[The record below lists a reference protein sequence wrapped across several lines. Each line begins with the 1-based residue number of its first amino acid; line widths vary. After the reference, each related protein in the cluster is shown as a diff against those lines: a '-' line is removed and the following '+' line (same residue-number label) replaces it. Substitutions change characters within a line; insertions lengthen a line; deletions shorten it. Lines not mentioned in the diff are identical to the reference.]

1 MQQNE
6 SLGRR
11 ALGAVIEAIAS
22 DDVSPG
28 AGSAAAVGLAL
39 AGACARKA
47 VAISEKHRTDD
58 AVISRAGDAFKE
70 ICYLALQGADEDAT
84 RFRAFM
90 KHKSGS
96 SAQDLID
103 SGERLQRLG
112 AVLLSVL
119 DEIESHIEPTVAGD
133 LAAARALC
141 KAFMK
146 IQSKNLQESRNGLHH
161 EP

>member
-39 AGACARKA
+39 ASACARKA
-47 VAISEKHRTDD
+47 VAISENHRQDD
-58 AVISRAGDAFKE
+58 AVLSRAREALTE
-70 ICYLALQGADEDAT
+70 ISLLALQGADEDAA

-90 KHKSGS
+90 QQKSGS

-119 DEIESHIEPTVAGD
+119 DEIESRIEASVSGD
-133 LAAARALC
+133 IAASRALC

-146 IQSKNLQESRNGLHH
+146 IQSDNLEESRDGLIH
-161 EP
+161 ER